1 MWYRFSQAQNT
12 GLDFT
17 NAIDAILTNPALDN
31 QQKAEQLF
39 TLTKAPGMNPSF
51 VLNRLGAMPGGASE
65 EIQNFFTQKIYAP
78 NESLTESNTVPPVIN
93 AILPGN
99 GNNNLGNLTAPQGNT
114 GTLTPQSP
122 TGNQA
127 DAAMPKLEQKYF
139 KFYTPGSPETDSN
152 YRGSTPVGG
161 WAGYLGPNDG
171 VNYNQGYEPIYQ
183 LGTDGKPLLRPDG
196 QPIVK
201 GFKYD
206 GNKNTQNPQQSFNTS
221 SMDAALKES
230 GVQFIIG
237 GGSANNPISPD
248 NKTAIINKL
257 NTNKLPNTN
266 LFDPSKLNE
275 LNTYLKTIGYS
286 ATIDQPTG
294 VLEVV
299 KGAV

>member
-17 NAIDAILTNPALDN
+17 NAINTILTNPALNN
-31 QQKAEQLF
+31 QQKAEELF
-39 TLTKAPGMNPSF
+39 TLTKAQGMNPSL
-51 VLNRLGAMPGGASE
+51 VLNRLGAMPGGPSE
-65 EIQNFFTQKIYAP
+65 EIQNLFTQKIYPP
-78 NESLTESNTVPPVIN
+78 NESLTESNTEPPVIN

-139 KFYTPGSPETDSN
+139 KFNTPGSQT
-152 YRGSTPVGG
+152 TAPVGG
-161 WAGYLGPNDG
+161 QYGFLGPNDG

-183 LGTDGKPLLRPDG
+183 SGADGKPLLRPDN

-237 GGSANNPISPD
+237 GGSANNPIGSD

-266 LFDPSKLNE
+266 KFDPSKLNE
-275 LNTYLKTIGYS
+275 LNTYLATIGYS

-294 VLEVV
+294 VLEVTKV
-299 KGAV
+299 QG

>member
-17 NAIDAILTNPALDN
+17 NAIDTILANPGLTN

-39 TLTKAPGMNPSF
+39 TLTSTQGVNPNI
-51 VLNRLGAMPGGASE
+51 VLSRLNIMPEGGI
-65 EIQNFFTQKIYAP
+65 EIQNLFTQKIYP
-78 NESLTESNTVPPVIN
+78 PKESSTESNTQPPLIN
-93 AILPGN
+93 SILPDTGA
-99 GNNNLGNLTAPQGNT
+99 NNLGNLTAPQRNT
-114 GTLTPQSP
+114 GTLTFQSP
-122 TGNQA
+122 AGNQA

-139 KFYTPGSPETDSN
+139 KFNTPGSQTAA
-152 YRGSTPVGG
+152 PVGG
-161 WAGYLGPNDG
+161 QYGFLGPNDG

-183 LGTDGKPLLRPDG
+183 LDADGKPLLRPDG
-196 QPIVK
+196 KPIVK

-248 NKTAIINKL
+248 NKTTIINKL
-257 NTNKLPNTN
+257 STNKLPNTN
-266 LFDPSKLNE
+266 KFDPSKLND

-299 KGAV
+299 KAAV